1 MCLCIVCINDY
12 LKICNTKSAESFV
25 VELCKNIKSPIVTRP
40 EDPTREGYSLE
51 GWYADI
57 DKTIPWNFDTDTVL
71 GNMSLY
77 AKWEEYSGSPIIE
90 EPMKEDHCNWWW
102 LILLGTLLLI
112 IIIIIPIL
120 LPRKKVTFNSMG
132 GSKVKAKH
140 VLKNGK
146 IKAPRTP
153 GFHGKLFGGW
163 YKDLACTIPWNF
175 ETDKVKENITLYA
188 KWV

>member
-112 IIIIIPIL
+112 IIIIPIL

-132 GSKVKAKH
+132 GSKVK
-140 VLKNGK
+140 
-146 IKAPRTP
+146 R
-153 GFHGKLFGGW
+153 
-163 YKDLACTIPWNF
+163 
-175 ETDKVKENITLYA
+175 
-188 KWV
+188 